1 MERSCHQNQETRGA
15 ILETERVSVI
25 FADARFLY
33 ADALAQLEQGSLRNA
48 AEKAWGATKRATDA
62 LLLART
68 GQEPRT
74 SGQTIQRLRAL
85 RRVDPALETL
95 RLRYST
101 RQYLLHGH
109 CFYDGI
115 CEPEDDLVADIRE
128 TIDYIRDAERLAG
141 AQ

>member
-1 MERSCHQNQETRGA
+1 M
-15 ILETERVSVI
+15 LETERVSVI

-48 AEKAWGATKRATDA
+48 AEKAWGTTKRATDA

-68 GQEPRT
+68 GQEVNRT
-74 SGQTIQRLRAL
+74 SQTSGGIRAL
-85 RRVDPALETL
+85 GQENRELASL
-95 RLRYST
+95 RSRYSD
-101 RQYLLHGH
+101 RAHYLHGD
-109 CFYDGI
+109 CFYDGQ
-115 CEPEDDLVADIRE
+115 CEPEEFVAGLIRE